1 MPVFDIHSFMGGSV
15 IPGVAANAGAVL
27 SECSARSIDAVVL
40 MSAHAR
46 RVDPIAGNRVLAR
59 MIEQAPHLY
68 GCLMANTSRVEAS
81 MAIMREL
88 MPQRKFVAMAIVTGR
103 WSDPVRRLVADEL
116 INSYRR
122 YTKPL
127 FLFTP
132 NGDAVGAA
140 LEIARA
146 YPMLKIVLI
155 GMGGS
160 DWRAAVAAAH
170 QCTNILLE
178 TSGALD
184 RAKIPAA
191 VAALGAHRIL
201 FGSGSPHLDPTAAMG
216 LLEDSDLSEDV
227 RRKILYENAARLF
240 GLQQT
245 PPSQEE

>member
-1 MPVFDIHSFMGGSV
+1 MPVFDIHTFMGGSV
-15 IPGVAANAGAVL
+15 VPGVSANAGAVL
-27 SECSARSIDAVVL
+27 TEAASRSVDAVVL

-68 GCLMANTSRVEAS
+68 GCMLANTSRVEAS
-81 MAIMREL
+81 TAVMREL
-88 MPQRKFVAMAIVTGR
+88 MPQRKFVAMAIVSGR
-103 WSDPVRRLVADEL
+103 WNDPVRRLVADDL

-122 YTKPL
+122 YSKPL

-132 NGDAVGAA
+132 TGEAVAAA

-146 YPMLKIVLI
+146 YPMLKMVLL
-155 GMGGS
+155 GMGGA

-201 FGSGSPHLDPTAAMG
+201 FGSGSPHLDPVAAVG
-216 LLEDSDLSEDV
+216 LLDDSDLSEDV
-227 RRKILYENAARLF
+227 RRKILYDNAARLF
-240 GLQQT
+240 GITQA
-245 PPSQEE
+245 SKAEE